1 MDLLI
6 DPNKRQWITEVVDG
20 IFVPDE
26 AEMIMSMPLARGAA
40 EDIQFWPYLSDGNY
54 NCKFGYRFLKVE
66 PDLEVAQQFSSQEK
80 HLWTAL
86 WALNVPQRLKNL
98 LWRAC
103 CNAMPAKESLV
114 RRTIINDPLCDRYHQ
129 ASKTP
134 LHALG
139 LCTKLDIVWADAALW
154 GFQGSTTF
162 QEPGF

>member
-1 MDLLI
+1 M

-26 AEMIMSMPLARGAA
+26 AEMIMNMPLARGAA

-54 NCKFGYRFLKVE
+54 NCKSGYRFLRVE
-66 PDLEVAQQFSSQEK
+66 PDLEVAQQFSGQEK
-80 HLWTAL
+80 HLWIAL

-103 CNAMPAKESLV
+103 CNAMPTKESLV